1 MKRVEVTEGLRNL
14 STGRGE
20 GEFVKGARANLAS
33 GRASCDCN
41 RLRLGVA
48 AISDSR
54 RLRNHSEKTA
64 VSPAD
69 MGTL

>member
-14 STGRGE
+14 STSQGE
-20 GEFVKGARANLAS
+20 GEFVKGARANLPP
-33 GRASCDCN
+33 GRAGCDGN